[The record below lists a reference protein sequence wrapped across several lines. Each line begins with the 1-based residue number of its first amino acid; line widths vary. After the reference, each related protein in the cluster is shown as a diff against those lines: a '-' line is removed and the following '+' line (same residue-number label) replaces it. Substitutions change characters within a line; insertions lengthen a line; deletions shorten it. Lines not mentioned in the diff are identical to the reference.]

1 MNSGQTMSSG
11 AKTFQAGTL
20 IYSKSGLFALFGW
33 LLWGDFVFTLMEALM
48 PSLLPILLKAN
59 QATNQQIIII
69 TTTIYTVAN
78 AMLNPVISYQSDRL
92 RTRWG
97 RRRPFIVATTPL
109 IVIFLALVPFAPDI
123 TQWLVARGA
132 GDLLSVGG
140 VAPVIIVFGV
150 LVGGFQIFNMFISS
164 VYYYLIPDV
173 VPGEVIGRFYGLFRI
188 CGAAAGIVFNYFIFG
203 LAESHMRE
211 IFVTIALVYGLC
223 ILLMC
228 WRVKEGEYPPIVNAK
243 SGSWWSGIATYAKE
257 CFGRRYW
264 WWVFLTYGCFVWA
277 GASNV
282 FAVFF
287 FRENLGFSLD
297 LLGKAGAAGGVA
309 FMLAA
314 YPFGILIDRIGP
326 HKALLFALVFA
337 SLVSAFMFVFAAGTL
352 TGIVFAVLRTVSFAL
367 ISMSLMK
374 WTVDVYPRERYGQFG
389 SAGALF
395 ASLGGI
401 VLGPLCGLLMD
412 RIGKYEYFLAWST
425 FFTLIGTV
433 FAVMVWRRVQK
444 QAIDGESQ
452 ISANQAAA

>member
-1 MNSGQTMSSG
+1 MNDTQAAYGA

-59 QATNQQIIII
+59 QAT
-69 TTTIYTVAN
+69 
-78 AMLNPVISYQSDRL
+78 
-92 RTRWG
+92 
-97 RRRPFIVATTPL
+97 TPL

-123 TQWLVARGA
+123 AQWLVARGA
-132 GDLLSVGG
+132 GDFLSVGG

-211 IFVTIALVYGLC
+211 IFVTIAVVYGLC

-243 SGSWWSGIATYAKE
+243 SRSWWSGIATYAKE

-287 FRENLGFSLD
+287 SARISDFRWISSAKPARRAERPSCWPPIRSVFS
-297 LLGKAGAAGGVA
+297 
-309 FMLAA
+309 
-314 YPFGILIDRIGP
+314 
-326 HKALLFALVFA
+326 
-337 SLVSAFMFVFAAGTL
+337 ST
-352 TGIVFAVLRTVSFAL
+352 
-367 ISMSLMK
+367 
-374 WTVDVYPRERYGQFG
+374 G
-389 SAGALF
+389 SARIRRCFLRW
-395 ASLGGI
+395 ASRRWFRRSCL
-401 VLGPLCGLLMD
+401 PLRWERLQAS
-412 RIGKYEYFLAWST
+412 FLPFCAPYRS
-425 FFTLIGTV
+425 
-433 FAVMVWRRVQK
+433 R
-444 QAIDGESQ
+444 
-452 ISANQAAA
+452 